1 MDVIHSSGD
10 AMRITIHD
18 RGAALRE
25 RLRERL
31 ENAGRLR
38 CTEHGEQ
45 VVAVTIHGR
54 ENGWFDSRWTTCCDG
69 LMREAT
75 KILKDRC

>member
-1 MDVIHSSGD
+1 
-10 AMRITIHD
+10 MRVTIED
-18 RGAALRE
+18 RGHGPTLRE

-31 ENAGRLR
+31 DLAAGLR
-38 CTEHGEQ
+38 CNEHGEP

-69 LMREAT
+69 LEQQAVAIV
-75 KILKDRC
+75 KQRC